1 MDGTPF
7 PRPLCHTYPVFSLIR
22 PTPAAIDSA
31 IAIARDL
38 PAATPALLTLHRGPI
53 APEPPRGFVH
63 DVSCTEIGRGRQVFQ
78 RACQAFSTWAHFD
91 LGWVRVANPAAP
103 IRSGTIVAIEIHAA
117 GLWSLNLSRIDE
129 TVNTP
134 TLFGFIYA
142 TTRVHVEEGRER
154 FLLGFDPN
162 TEVVTYSIEAISRPR
177 HPLAQLAYPFTRL
190 MQHRFA
196 GESHLRMRHAVE
208 PHSD

>member
-1 MDGTPF
+1 MF
-7 PRPLCHTYPVFSLIR
+7 HFKR
-22 PTPAAIDSA
+22 PTPAAIDNA
-31 IAIARDL
+31 IATTRDL
-38 PAATPALLTLHRGPI
+38 PAATPALLTLLGGPI
-53 APEPPRGFVH
+53 APVPPRGFVH
-63 DVSCTEIGRGRQVFQ
+63 DVSSTEIGHGREVFENA
-78 RACQAFSTWAHFD
+78 RRAFSTWAHFD

-103 IRSGTIVAIEIHAA
+103 IRSGSMVVVEVHAA

-129 TVNTP
+129 TVNTS

-142 TTRVHVEEGRER
+142 TTRLHVEQGRER
-154 FLLGFDPN
+154 FLIGFDPN

-196 GESHLRMRHAVE
+196 GESHLRMRRAVYPE
-208 PHSD
+208 ST

>member
-1 MDGTPF
+1 MGSRRQ
-7 PRPLCHTYPVFSLIR
+7 PRRSHSLGN
-22 PTPAAIDSA
+22 
-31 IAIARDL
+31 
-38 PAATPALLTLHRGPI
+38 HRCN
-53 APEPPRGFVH
+53 RN
-63 DVSCTEIGRGRQVFQ
+63 SRGR
-78 RACQAFSTWAHFD
+78 
-91 LGWVRVANPAAP
+91 
-103 IRSGTIVAIEIHAA
+103 
-117 GLWSLNLSRIDE
+117 SLVSKSHRIDE

-142 TTRVHVEEGRER
+142 TTRVRVEEGRER